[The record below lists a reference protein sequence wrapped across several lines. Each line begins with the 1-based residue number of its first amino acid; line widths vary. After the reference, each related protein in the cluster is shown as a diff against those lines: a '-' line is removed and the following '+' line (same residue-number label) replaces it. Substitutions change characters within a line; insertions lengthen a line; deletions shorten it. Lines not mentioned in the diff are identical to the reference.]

1 MAALKKVNA
10 LLKSFDLFSA
20 LSIKKKYV
28 FIQLYM
34 QIHWSLI
41 VCYDILHNVVLLN
54 VGGSYFRWL
63 LYFRR
68 FNGKERYL
76 KDVHVHIW

>member
-1 MAALKKVNA
+1 MIWEGLDRDYLQDRMQYKGNFHDGSTEEGNA

-34 QIHWSLI
+34 QIH
-41 VCYDILHNVVLLN
+41 
-54 VGGSYFRWL
+54 
-63 LYFRR
+63 
-68 FNGKERYL
+68 
-76 KDVHVHIW
+76 